1 MPRQPFVNW
10 AKNQR
15 SVPIARH
22 TPADEAAIV
31 ALVREVR
38 ERGESLRV
46 VGAGHSWS
54 DAALT
59 DRHLVSLDRH
69 AGIVAVDRE
78 RLRVTVKAG
87 TRLFDLVAALHAHG
101 LALENLGSIAEQS
114 VAGAISTG
122 THGTGLT
129 HGVLATQV
137 VAMRLV
143 TGTGEVRALSDDDGD
158 VSLELLDAARVSLG
172 CLGVISELTLRVR
185 EAFDLE
191 ERAWSLPFEEAAR
204 TVVALARE
212 HAHLKAWWL
221 PHTGRVQI
229 FAANPTSA
237 PRAGASALSRRADQ
251 LINQTVFPAI
261 LGLGRLLPSAVPA
274 LNRLVGRSYFGER
287 RKVDRSDRIFNVA
300 MPPRHLEMEYGLP
313 LDAVPE
319 VLRDLERMITRRRL
333 RVNFVQELRFVAADA
348 CHLSPAFGRESCQLG
363 AYMATSRDSDAYF
376 TGFEAMALAALGRPH
391 WGKLFFADGA
401 TLAPRYPRW
410 ERFCAL
416 SRELDP
422 DSVFTSAFTRRI
434 MG

>member
-1 MPRQPFVNW
+1 MVTPQPFVNW

-15 SVPIARH
+15 SAPAARH
-22 TPADEAAIV
+22 LPEDEAAIA

-38 ERGESLRV
+38 ARGETLRV

-59 DRHLVSLDRH
+59 EQHLVSLDRH
-69 AGIVAVDRE
+69 AGIVAVDRQ

-87 TRLFDLVAALHAHG
+87 TRLRDLIATLDAHG
-101 LALENLGSIAEQS
+101 LALTNLGSIAEQS

-143 TGTGEVRALSDDDGD
+143 TGTGEVRVLTAEDGD
-158 VSLELLDAARVSLG
+158 DLLDAARVSLG
-172 CLGVISELTLRVR
+172 CLGIISELTLQVR

-191 ERAWSLPFEEAAR
+191 ERAWSLSFADAAR

-237 PRAGASALSRRADQ
+237 PRSGANALSRKADQ
-251 LINQTVFPAI
+251 LINQTIFPAI
-261 LGLGRLLPSAVPA
+261 LAVGRTLPVTVPA

-287 RKVDRSDRIFNVA
+287 RKVDRSDRVFNVA

-319 VLRDLERMITRRRL
+319 VLRELERMITRRRL
-333 RVNFVQELRFVAADA
+333 RVNFVQELRFVAADD
-348 CHLSPAFGRESCQLG
+348 CHLSPACGRESCQLG
-363 AYMATSRDSDAYF
+363 AYMAKSQDSDAYF
-376 TGFEAMALAALGRPH
+376 AGFEAMALAAEGRPH
-391 WGKLFFADGA
+391 WGKLFFADA
-401 TLAPRYPRW
+401 AVLAPRYPRW
-410 ERFCAL
+410 ERFRAL
-416 SRELDP
+416 RDDFDP
-422 DSVFTSAFTRRI
+422 DRIFTSAFTRRI